1 MVEINDE
8 SRRTYNEDNQI
19 RFKTLMLRLSDY
31 SDVSVLVKVPITIAP
46 ATAAAT
52 INSNRKVIFKNFEPF
67 TNCISRI
74 NDTQAGNSHDNDVVM
89 PMYNLIEWGDNYSK
103 ATGVLWQYCRDDP
116 TINAA
121 DGNTANFD
129 ADNATTDWFEIK
141 ENIAGQTGNDYI
153 KNVEIMLPLK
163 DLSNL
168 WRSLEMSLNNCEVNL
183 FQKNN

>member
-8 SRRTYNEDNQI
+8 SRGTYKKDNQI
-19 RFKTLMLRLSDY
+19 RFKTLMLSLSDY

-52 INSNRKVIFKNFEPF
+52 SNSNKKVMLKNFEPF

-74 NDTQAGNSHDNDVVM
+74 NDTQAGDSHDNDVVM
-89 PMYNLIEWGDNYSK
+89 PMYNLRECGDNYSK

-129 ADNATTDWFEIK
+129 ADNATMI
-141 ENIAGQTGNDYI
+141 G
-153 KNVEIMLPLK
+153 LK
-163 DLSNL
+163 L
-168 WRSLEMSLNNCEVNL
+168 
-183 FQKNN
+183 KKK